1 MIKRFTSREDVFEVA
16 YRISK
21 DSDYAKEYARYERD
35 EERRLEL
42 CEKFAK
48 EKGITG
54 SKFAIAGDGSV
65 NIPFNENQ
73 KRNIYFF
80 IEDNELNRER
90 FKGSLKKK
98 KFTI

>member
-1 MIKRFTSREDVFEVA
+1 MIRRFTSKEDVFEIA

-65 NIPFNENQ
+65 NMPFNSV
-73 KRNIYFF
+73 KARI
-80 IEDNELNRER
+80 LPPLRWGMNR
-90 FKGSLKKK
+90 LLV
-98 KFTI
+98 TVLTHN

>member
-35 EERRLEL
+35 EKRRLEL

-54 SKFAIAGDGSV
+54 SKFAIAGDNCPKGLL
-65 NIPFNENQ
+65 IPNVVSPPHGRDI
-73 KRNIYFF
+73 KDGLY
-80 IEDNELNRER
+80 L
-90 FKGSLKKK
+90 
-98 KFTI
+98 